1 MGQNDY
7 DEQDNPSGIERTN
20 FHNIP
25 IRIGGKVDQ
34 NGNET
39 QRGEQIQIGR
49 IYMYEPGFPLSNL
62 RIAFPKGCPK
72 STLIKIVMMKQE
84 EKKGDNNEQ

>member
-72 STLIKIVMMKQE
+72 STLIEIVTMKL
-84 EKKGDNNEQ
+84 KRR